1 LTVQKDSPYKT
12 GDKITT
18 TITQLTK

>member
-1 LTVQKDSPYKT
+1 VQKDSPYKT